1 MSQPL
6 RQAPTT
12 HFPRSVSPLY
22 TCALLSS
29 NSKSDMLPQHH
40 SSSLR
45 PSLRPFLPFH
55 TVGTRLRPL
64 LPQPIQGG
72 RGPVRLV
79 HISRPG
85 RLRAFPLAMPGGSRS
100 PSLPLLFLP
109 PSPPFPSFPFI
120 PSPFFL
126 CTPSSSSFPPP
137 SDSRGSKASAR
148 QNSLATSN
156 HHKQIATHPARPPSL
171 TPPPLPQCLAKLQG
185 WSAGVAVLDRFT
197 GCDNRLCMMEVL
209 AFYKGHTDLE
219 SVLDHASDDCHSAAR
234 ASFACA
240 LYFEARGRG
249 REAETMALPL
259 LSAVASVDCGGDTY
273 LRSLARIHMHHV
285 RQGLMRDAPLQQN
298 KRMNHRK
305 VNGVLQLSSTP
316 SSLSSSSSSSTSS
329 SSLESL
335 ASLASSP
342 SITVGKEGGM
352 GERGLGVISV
362 YTTVSPPVCRSP
374 SKPALFRTALV
385 KNSC

>member
-1 MSQPL
+1 MCSSTGFQRHLAEEERVDYARSLLCEGASLLVQGQAAHSAITTRHLHQCLDKFDRAL
-6 RQAPTT
+6 RLAPHLRAHAWERGFVLFYLNRFKEAADQFAWCT
-12 HFPRSVSPLY
+12 
-22 TCALLSS
+22 
-29 NSKSDMLPQHH
+29 
-40 SSSLR
+40 SLD
-45 PSLRPFLPFH
+45 PDDCEPFLW
-55 TVGTRLRPL
+55 RCL
-64 LPQPIQGG
+64 
-72 RGPVRLV
+72 
-79 HISRPG
+79 
-85 RLRAFPLAMPGGSRS
+85 
-100 PSLPLLFLP
+100 
-109 PSPPFPSFPFI
+109 
-120 PSPFFL
+120 
-126 CTPSSSSFPPP
+126 
-137 SDSRGSKASAR
+137 
-148 QNSLATSN
+148 
-156 HHKQIATHPARPPSL
+156 
-171 TPPPLPQCLAKLQG
+171 CLAKLQG

-249 REAETMALPL
+249 RETETMALPL

-298 KRMNHRK
+298 KRTNHRK

-335 ASLASSP
+335 ASLASLP

-352 GERGLGVISV
+352 GKRGLGVISV